1 MTYFNDYPTDEQLQ
15 FIRDY
20 DLKQGPAGLIK
31 HLQEIWHWQDCIRLE
46 PGIDDLTCLFL
57 STGGWSGN
65 EDIIEALK
73 PTLFWLMYW
82 WRSERGGHYYFEI
95 PDMK

>member
-1 MTYFNDYPTDEQLQ
+1 MYLNDYPTDEQLQ

-20 DLKQGPAGLIK
+20 DPKLGPAGLIK
-31 HLQEIWHWQDCIRLE
+31 HLQEIWHWPDRIRLE

-65 EDIIEALK
+65 EDIIEVLES
-73 PTLFWLMYW
+73 TIFWLMFW
-82 WRSERGGHYYFEI
+82 QKSERGGHYYFEI